1 MKVLLVAAHPDDE
14 LLGVGGTI
22 ARHIAKGDQVKV
34 AVMCEGISARFSE
47 EGRYEFGRNNGPSP
61 GVPAAVRV
69 GEAQARSENGH
80 DFDIGKSS
88 ELRPRRYVPERLD
101 EVRQETRAAA
111 RILGVTDLHVGNLPD
126 QRLETLPLSDVAKQI
141 EILVSEFAPELVY
154 THFAG
159 DINRDHRV
167 LTEAVLVATRP
178 YAAPSVREILM
189 FETPSSTEWS
199 SPSLTPAFLPNI
211 YVDITPFLDQKIAAF
226 DCYSAES
233 RPYPHPRSL
242 RALADRARY
251 WGSLINRESA
261 EAFMLVRATR

>member
-1 MKVLLVAAHPDDE
+1 MRVLVIAAHPDDE

-22 ARHIAKGDQVKV
+22 AWHIANGDQVKV
-34 AVMCEGISARFSE
+34 AVMCEGISARFSN
-47 EGRYEFGRNNGPSP
+47 EGRYELGQGNGKRIAVSSGRAT
-61 GVPAAVRV
+61 VAD
-69 GEAQARSENGH
+69 GESEEG
-80 DFDIGKSS
+80 
-88 ELRPRRYVPERLD
+88 RPRCYVPERFD
-101 EVRQETRAAA
+101 EVKLETCAAA

-141 EILVSEFAPELVY
+141 ELLVADFESEVVY

-167 LTEAVLVATRP
+167 LTEAVMVAVRP
-178 YAAPSVREILM
+178 YSAPHVKEILM

-199 SPSLTPAFLPNI
+199 TPSLTPSFQPNV

-226 DCYSAES
+226 DCYSAEG
-233 RPYPHPRSL
+233 RPYPHPRSPQ
-242 RALADRARY
+242 ALAERAHY

-261 EAFMLVRATR
+261 EPFMLVRSTR